1 MDYVY
6 WILTIAMGG
15 IIVAAMNVRKAM
27 LLGMIATWFSLF
39 MLFVFLLSQIK
50 EKFYFV
56 RELLKYNGLIMATLG
71 ILGWYILL
79 LWKNDDYITEDKMPG
94 SWYLF
99 SYFILVSLSGIITS
113 ITMYLN
119 NNNPLLQ
126 IFGWIIYFSLVGFI
140 IIETIIGTY
149 YRTDGFTV

>member
-6 WILTIAMGG
+6 WILTIAVGG
-15 IIVAAMNVRKAM
+15 IVVAYMSVRKAM
-27 LLGMIATWFSLF
+27 LLGMVSTWLSLF
-39 MLFVFLLSQIK
+39 MLFIFLLSQIK

-79 LWKNDDYITEDKMPG
+79 LWKNDDYITNNKMPDN
-94 SWYLF
+94 WYLF
-99 SYFILVSLSGIITS
+99 SYFILVALLGIITS
-113 ITMYLN
+113 IIMYLK

-126 IFGWIIYFSLVGFI
+126 IFGWILYFSLVGFI

-149 YRTDGFTV
+149 YRTDGFTI